1 MHDLHCLSGP
11 RQCDTHIFNTCKWD
25 GSTPGGG
32 GKGGRCKF
40 RILSICGC
48 FTCVWWSG
56 QPISKRME
64 GSQGE
69 HPPLLHGHNP
79 APQLQTWKLCCTQGR
94 IHIYAV
100 IKKGGGREKKE
111 GREHKLTLSR
121 CKCTA
126 VDPTLR
132 SRTKPTRSYGP
143 SCTRPGHSVCTG
155 SIWVWSEDSPRAN
168 ASTTAPLLVLP
179 LALGNIFSSLLYCTL
194 SAPPPLCRAHCRVH
208 SMYPSKVLLREVPRS
223 HMYFK

>member
-1 MHDLHCLSGP
+1 MCVVEWPANLQAHGRQPGRASTAAARPQSCTAVADVETVLHSGK
-11 RQCDTHIFNTCKWD
+11 DTYI
-25 GSTPGGG
+25 
-32 GKGGRCKF
+32 RCNK
-40 RILSICGC
+40 
-48 FTCVWWSG
+48 
-56 QPISKRME
+56 KR
-64 GSQGE
+64 
-69 HPPLLHGHNP
+69 
-79 APQLQTWKLCCTQGR
+79 R
-94 IHIYAV
+94 R
-100 IKKGGGREKKE
+100 REKKE

-168 ASTTAPLLVLP
+168 ASTTAPLLALP

-194 SAPPPLCRAHCRVH
+194 STPPPLCRAHCRECK
-208 SMYPSKVLLREVPRS
+208 PCIPQRCCCEKCLVLICNF
-223 HMYFK
+223 FK